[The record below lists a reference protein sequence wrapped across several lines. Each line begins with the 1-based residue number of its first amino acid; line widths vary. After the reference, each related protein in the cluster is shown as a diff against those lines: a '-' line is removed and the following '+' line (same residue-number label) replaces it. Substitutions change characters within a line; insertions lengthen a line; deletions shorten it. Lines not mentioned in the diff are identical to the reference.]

1 MGVTPSARV
10 RHHESSLLPHVKPV
24 HLERHRLGPRVFVLG
39 TRIHEWHLGLVLASA
54 YLAAVWLGVLHV
66 HYSAALALPVAA
78 LWLIVKDWRDLFRS
92 QRDTASWQLGL
103 HRPVPPLR
111 PVRRFDSLPALTAVL
126 ALLAAVANG
135 SAAVFD
141 GALRHDLL
149 FQLRPLS
156 SIPVFQT
163 LAVPAAAALALTSLY
178 LYRRRRAAWALA
190 VATFLATGAVEL
202 GRRSFVDA
210 TASFA
215 AAAVLFWGRGAFP
228 VRTDGARLR
237 AVTWRLP
244 TVLATWLVG
253 AFGVLWIAA
262 PAETG
267 PGLVAENTG
276 RLLLW
281 QAGTIGYYDEARA
294 IPPLVRALGL
304 LILLAAAYVACR
316 RPVPERRLPGPE
328 LRRAAAS
335 LVRAHGDDTL
345 AFFKLREDTQ
355 YLFDAT
361 RQAFFAYRIE
371 AGTMLIS
378 GDPVG
383 PEEALP
389 DLIRAGCAL
398 ADRYGLKLGVVGASG
413 RTLPLFGDAGLRALY
428 VGDEAIVD
436 TDGFSLDGRAIRKVR
451 QSVHRLEKA
460 GFSIALEESGSLT
473 DAARLE
479 LELLAEDWRQGAPER
494 GFSMALD
501 SLRGAHHAETLLAV
515 ARDLDGVARGF
526 IQFVPTYGRS
536 AVSLSMMRRD
546 RSAPNGLTEYMIV
559 RAIELLRERDVA
571 EASLNFAA
579 FARWMHDPR
588 NRAERLFGR
597 LVALANPYFQIESL
611 YRFNAKFAPRWE
623 PRFLLYERL
632 RDLPRT
638 ALATLWAEGQLAKP
652 PAPRL
657 RRLRTGLA
665 AD

>member
-1 MGVTPSARV
+1 
-10 RHHESSLLPHVKPV
+10 LLPKVKPV
-24 HLERHRLGPRVFVLG
+24 RLERHRLGPRVFVLG
-39 TRIHEWHLGLVLASA
+39 VRVHEWHLGLALASA
-54 YLAAVWLGVLHV
+54 YAAAVWLGPLHV
-66 HYSAALALPVAA
+66 RYSATLVLPAA
-78 LWLIVKDWRDLFRS
+78 GLWLVVKDWRDIFRS
-92 QRDTASWQLGL
+92 RRDTASWQLGL
-103 HRPVPPLR
+103 HRTAPPLR
-111 PVRRFDSLPALTAVL
+111 PVRRFDSLPALTAAL

-141 GALRHDLL
+141 GAWRDDLL

-163 LAVPAAAALALTSLY
+163 LAVPVAAALVLTSLY

-190 VATFLATGAVEL
+190 VATFVAAACVEL
-202 GRRSFVDA
+202 MRRSYGDA
-210 TASFA
+210 VANLGA
-215 AAAVLFWGRGAFP
+215 AGVLVWARSAFS
-228 VRTDGARLR
+228 VRTDPARLR
-237 AVTWRLP
+237 AVVWRLP
-244 TVLATWLVG
+244 FVLATWFVG
-253 AFGVLWIAA
+253 AFAVLWLAG
-262 PAETG
+262 PADTST
-267 PGLVAENTG
+267 PLIAENTG

-281 QAGTIGYYDEARA
+281 QTGTIGYYDEAGA
-294 IPPLVRALGL
+294 IPPIVRAAGL
-304 LILLAAAYVACR
+304 LTLLVAAYAVFR
-316 RPVPERRLPGPE
+316 RPAPERLLPGPE

-345 AFFKLREDTQ
+345 AFFKLREDTH

-361 RQAFFAYRIE
+361 RRAFFAYRVE

-383 PEEALP
+383 PEEAMP
-389 DLIRAGCAL
+389 GLIRDGCAL
-398 ADRYGLKLGVVGASG
+398 ADRDGLKLGVVGASS
-413 RTLPLFGDAGLRALY
+413 RTLPLFADAGLRALY

-436 TDGFSLDGRAIRKVR
+436 TAGFSLDGRSIRKVR
-451 QSVHRLEKA
+451 QSVHRLAKA
-460 GFSIALEESGSLT
+460 GFSIVLESSGSIG

-479 LELLAEDWRQGAPER
+479 LERLAEDWREGAPER

-501 SLRGAHHAETLLAV
+501 SLRGDHHAETLLVV

-546 RSAPNGLTEYMIV
+546 RSSPNGLTEYMIV
-559 RAIELLRERDVA
+559 RAIDLLRERGVD

-579 FARWMHDPR
+579 FARWMHDPC
-588 NRAERLFGR
+588 NRAERLLGR
-597 LVALANPYFQIESL
+597 LVAVANPYFQIESL

-623 PRFLLYERL
+623 PRFLLYERA

-657 RRLRTGLA
+657 KRLPGLA
-665 AD
+665 ADQLVRS